1 MKLPDLILTK
11 CMLEKIEQ
19 GIAATAYPAIYESR
33 PRFMFDE
40 VSKKKFHELIERFK
54 EEIG

>member
-1 MKLPDLILTK
+1 MNLPDLISTK

-19 GIAATAYPAIYESR
+19 GIAATPYPAIYESK
-33 PRFMFDE
+33 PWFMFDK